1 MRHNILTLSLLLVA
15 ICAVKA
21 QTIMNIHQ
29 SNGTVLQIPVNTID
43 SITYTISNPGNL
55 ASITTTAV
63 SNITGTTAVSG
74 GNITNN
80 GGSLVTQRGVCYS
93 TSANPTTANSTIIS
107 GSGIGSFTS
116 NLTGLTANTTYYVR
130 AYAINSAGT
139 AYGNQVSFTTTSG
152 GSGIVSNPGPGVT
165 YNGYNYPTIILG
177 NGQEWM
183 SQNLRTTQ
191 YSDGT
196 AIPLVTDP
204 NQWAANYNNGTTLP
218 MMCWYNNDQAS
229 YTANNFGALYN
240 WYAVNPLTNGN
251 KNVCPA
257 GWHVPTDAE
266 WSTFINY
273 LDPNADGGN
282 NPNIAGGK
290 MKSTGTQY
298 WLSPNQDATNES
310 GFSGHPCGYRSSI
323 GTLFSSVGSVGN
335 WWSSMDFSSD
345 YAWVRYLNYDYGSA
359 GRNYSFKT
367 GGLSVRCLRD

>member
-1 MRHNILTLSLLLVA
+1 MKNIRLLSTFSFLLLA
-15 ICAVKA
+15 IVLKA

-29 SNGTVLQIPVNTID
+29 SNGTVLQIPINTID
-43 SITYTISNPGNL
+43 SITYTINNPGNL
-55 ASITTTAV
+55 ATITTTAV

-116 NLTGLTANTTYYVR
+116 NLTGLTSNTTYYVR

-183 SQNLRTTQ
+183 AHNLRTTQ

-196 AIPLVTDP
+196 TIPLVTDSI
-204 NQWAANYNNGTTLP
+204 QWAANWNNSTTLP
-218 MMCWYNNDQAS
+218 MMCWYNNDQAT

-266 WSTFINY
+266 WTTFINY
-273 LDPNADGGN
+273 LDTNAGGGN
-282 NPNIAGGK
+282 NTNIAGGK

-298 WLSPNQDATNES
+298 WVSPNADATNES
-310 GFSGHPCGYRSSI
+310 GFSGLPGGLRSAN
-323 GTLFSSVGSVGN
+323 GTFTIVGRNGN
-335 WWSSMDFSSD
+335 WWSSSVNAYS
-345 YAWVRYLNYDYGSA
+345 AWYRYLNYSVGSVYRFS
-359 GRNYSFKT
+359 GSKT
-367 GGLSVRCLRD
+367 TGLSVRCLRD